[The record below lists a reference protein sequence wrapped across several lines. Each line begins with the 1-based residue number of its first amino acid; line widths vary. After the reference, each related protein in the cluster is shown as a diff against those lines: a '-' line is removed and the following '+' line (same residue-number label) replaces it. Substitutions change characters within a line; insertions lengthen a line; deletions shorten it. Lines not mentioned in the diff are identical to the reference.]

1 MSRFGSWKDRMR
13 RKAHTRP
20 GWERVFAPRALLG
33 YFYALAAALWVLW
46 VLLNSAVALDHKM
59 NGTMRT
65 QTLGPGDLTFESFM
79 SYAEDEWATPPD
91 DREGWYLSTD
101 NDPHIFWQGEAFVV
115 SVRLEVEQLL
125 PPGSVALYYLT
136 PGQTD
141 YRESQKVY
149 AWRDGD
155 NGYVFDLGGITVTGL
170 RIDPDSVGGVPTR
183 LIGLELNPSRPWFC
197 SLLPGGGQ
205 WLLLLFGPP
214 LAAALAALV
223 WQAVKN
229 D

>member
-13 RKAHTRP
+13 RKARTRP

-65 QTLGPGDLTFESFM
+65 QTLGPGDLTYESFM

-170 RIDPDSVGGVPTR
+170 RIDPDLS
-183 LIGLELNPSRPWFC
+183 LIHI
-197 SLLPGGGQ
+197 
-205 WLLLLFGPP
+205 
-214 LAAALAALV
+214 
-223 WQAVKN
+223 
-229 D
+229 